1 MRPPPSSAS
10 AGCGGGAAGPS
21 SRTARLIAI
30 ACLAVCLAAGCGHG
44 SARRAAAPRLPF
56 AYDRSAPLRY
66 RDAGVVNRGY
76 PIAVHDVSYASPKGG
91 RVPAYLVVP
100 PGRGR
105 RPAVVYA
112 HGSGGDRTQLLVPAT
127 WMAARGA
134 VALTISAREARGPR
148 PAVRRG
154 EPALEQV
161 RSIFVQ
167 NVVDVRRAVDV
178 LRSLPDVDPHRI
190 AFVGWSAGA
199 RLGAV
204 VAGVDHRI
212 RAFDLVSGG
221 ATPIAEYVRLAPQG
235 LRARIREV
243 LTELDPLRWVRR
255 AAPSALF
262 FQDGRHDE
270 VVSHGALV
278 RLARAGS
285 EPKRVRWY
293 DAGHAPSARA
303 YRDQL
308 AWLSGRLGL
317 GGAVVRGVPSGP

>member
-1 MRPPPSSAS
+1 
-10 AGCGGGAAGPS
+10 
-21 SRTARLIAI
+21 
-30 ACLAVCLAAGCGHG
+30 
-44 SARRAAAPRLPF
+44 
-56 AYDRSAPLRY
+56 
-66 RDAGVVNRGY
+66 
-76 PIAVHDVSYASPKGG
+76 VHDVSYASPKGG

-105 RPAVVYA
+105 RPAVIYA

-134 VALTISAREARGPR
+134 VALTLSAREARGPR
-148 PAVRRG
+148 PAAPPG
-154 EPALEQV
+154 KAALEQV
-161 RSIFVQ
+161 RSVFVQ

-178 LRSLPDVDPHRI
+178 LRSLPEVDPRRI

-212 RAFDLVSGG
+212 RAFDLLSGG
-221 ATPIAEYVRLAPQG
+221 ATPVAEYVRLAPPR
-235 LRARIREV
+235 LRVPLRRV
-243 LTELDPLRWVRR
+243 LNELDPLRWVRR

-262 FQDGRHDE
+262 FQDGLRDE
-270 VVSHGALV
+270 VVSRRALAA
-278 RLARAGS
+278 LARAGS

-293 DAGHAPSARA
+293 RAGHAPGARV

-308 AWLSGRLGL
+308 AWLSSRLGL
-317 GGAVVRGVPSGP
+317 GRPVVRGVPSGP